1 MSDEAAVPRHYGDPR
16 AEYRAAT
23 EEVALLDLSDRA
35 RWVVEG
41 RDPARMMD
49 GILTNRVPPLP
60 EPVAGEDVLA
70 GRALYSA
77 VLTPKGKMITDLRT
91 WWRGPEEEHGLL
103 LDLPAAGVEPLRGHF
118 KKFLPPRFATFRERT
133 EETAMLSVIGPR
145 AAALL
150 GNVLAETTGGGLAGV
165 AGSVAELADGDVR
178 MERRGEGD
186 EGEEGD
192 GLHLLATGELAVPAF
207 DLMGPVERIH
217 ALREALEEA
226 GGVPA
231 GRAVRETLRI
241 EAGRPAFGEDMDA
254 DTIPVEAGIHERAID
269 YEKGC
274 YTGQEVIVRIRD
286 RGRVNWHLRG
296 LLLGEAPSPAPNT
309 ELFREGEERA
319 VGRVTS
325 AAASPRFGQTIALGY
340 VRREVEPPAELR
352 LGEPGGAAV
361 EVRELDGGW
370 PPEA

>member
-1 MSDEAAVPRHYGDPR
+1 MSDGATVPRHHGDPR

-23 EEVALLDLSDRA
+23 EDVALLDLSERA

-49 GILTNRVPPLP
+49 GILTNRVPSPP
-60 EPVAGEDVLA
+60 EPVAGKDVLA

-91 WWRGPEEEHGLL
+91 WWRGPEEEQGLL

-118 KKFLPPRFATFRERT
+118 KKFLPPRFATVRELT
-133 EETAMLSVIGPR
+133 GETAMLSVIGPR
-145 AAALL
+145 AAGLL
-150 GNVLAETTGGGLAGV
+150 EDVLAEAAGGGLAGV
-165 AGSVAELADGDVR
+165 AASVADLADGEVR
-178 MERRGEGD
+178 IEGRGARGEG
-186 EGEEGD
+186 GA
-192 GLHLLATGELAVPAF
+192 LHLLATGELGVPGF
-207 DLMGPVERIH
+207 DLMGPGERIR

-226 GGVPA
+226 GGVRA

-241 EAGRPAFGEDMDA
+241 EAGRPAFGEDMDG

-296 LLLGEAPSPAPNT
+296 LLLGEAPSPAAGT
-309 ELFREGEERA
+309 ELFREGEERT

-325 AAASPRFGQTIALGY
+325 SAASPRFGQTVALGY

-352 LGEPGGAAV
+352 LGGPGGAAV

-370 PPEA
+370 APED